1 MNIIFEGIDGTG
13 KTTLINRIIKKLNEK
28 SYKTNYIKEI
38 EDTPLQP
45 VLKKMLDND
54 PFFKNNK
61 DFKTS
66 VFETFILAADF
77 FYKQEYFRGLSDCI
91 NFYDRDFLTILCYQK
106 IILENE
112 YGKKINPFY
121 DHFVKCLTFDL
132 KKIDLLI
139 YIKTDCEVNFKRIEM
154 RDNVTL
160 RKDQK
165 DFLIKAKEHF
175 ESYLLPEL
183 KENGIKVLY
192 LDGLAKLEKN
202 IKLIVGEIK
211 SAKTRC

>member
-77 FYKQEYFRGLSDCI
+77 FYKQEYFRGL
-91 NFYDRDFLTILCYQK
+91 
-106 IILENE
+106 
-112 YGKKINPFY
+112 
-121 DHFVKCLTFDL
+121 
-132 KKIDLLI
+132 
-139 YIKTDCEVNFKRIEM
+139 
-154 RDNVTL
+154 
-160 RKDQK
+160 
-165 DFLIKAKEHF
+165 
-175 ESYLLPEL
+175 
-183 KENGIKVLY
+183 
-192 LDGLAKLEKN
+192 
-202 IKLIVGEIK
+202 
-211 SAKTRC
+211 